1 MILNIMQDYDVA
13 ALGHNS
19 AEAIHLYAEAKKL
32 VWADRNTYV
41 ADADANQLLTAGL
54 ISKPYAEARRKLIDH
69 ERAATDVTPGQPFE
83 HSDAVYLTV
92 VVPGPQNVAADAPPE
107 RGGGRA
113 ALPNVAADA
122 PPNVWG
128 PYNRDMLWWIC
139 ARVQSSRF
147 VSGYSDVRS
156 HQSCRRRCLRRCR
169 WTRSDVSP

>member
-19 AEAIHLYAEAKKL
+19 VEAIHLYAEAKKL

-41 ADADANQLLTAGL
+41 ADADANQLVTAGL

-92 VVPGPQNVAADAPPE
+92 VVPGPQNVT
-107 RGGGRA
+107 
-113 ALPNVAADA
+113 ADA

-128 PYNRDMLWWIC
+128 PYNRGMLWWIC

-156 HQSCRRRCLRRCR
+156 HQSCRRRCLRRCP